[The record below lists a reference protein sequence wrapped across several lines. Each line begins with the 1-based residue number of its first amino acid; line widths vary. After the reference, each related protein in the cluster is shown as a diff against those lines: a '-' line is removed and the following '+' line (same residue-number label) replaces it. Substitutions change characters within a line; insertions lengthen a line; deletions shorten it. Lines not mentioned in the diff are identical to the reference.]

1 MERLTARDPAG
12 NAYFPECFKEPCG
25 GGGCTKDHC
34 VFLDSV
40 CDKLAGYEEQGDQ
53 TEKLLAESE
62 AARAELGKRLA
73 AAQKMNAEMTDAQAV
88 MIREFEAKL
97 EVLADTQREL
107 VTANRNTEIL
117 AAELLDIRVY
127 LDSKTDY
134 VKMNFGYS
142 SELSHEALQKA
153 VWYTAR
159 RILDEDRKMREQ
171 IGEKDSGGKSLEEYF
186 RRLGF
191 LGVPKD
197 EVERNRLLITLSG
210 SIEKMS
216 MRACMVI
223 GGVCRRTLERMEG
236 KKK

>member
-1 MERLTARDPAG
+1 MCRYRCEHFD
-12 NAYFPECFKEPCG
+12 K
-25 GGGCTKDHC
+25 
-34 VFLDSV
+34 V
-40 CDKLAGYEEQGDQ
+40 CEKLAGYEEQGEQ
-53 TEKLLAESE
+53 EEKLLAESE
-62 AARAELGKRLA
+62 AARAELGRRLA
-73 AAQKMNAEMTDAQAV
+73 AAQKMNAELTEAQAV
-88 MIREFEAKL
+88 MVKEFEAKL

-127 LDSKTDY
+127 LDRKADY

-142 SELSHEALQKA
+142 SQLSHEALQKA
-153 VWYTAR
+153 VWYTASK
-159 RILDEDRKMREQ
+159 IVAEDRKMREQ
-171 IGEKDSGGKSLEEYF
+171 RGEGDSGGKSLEQYF
-186 RRLGF
+186 RSCGF
-191 LGVPKD
+191 CGVPKD

>member
-1 MERLTARDPAG
+1 MDSEKTLEELKHMKIETG
-12 NAYFPECFKEPCG
+12 SFVCLGCG
-25 GGGCTKDHC
+25 HEHNCSIHGCAIL
-34 VFLDSV
+34 LDAVV
-40 CDKLAGYEEQGDQ
+40 CIEELKRVLQ
-53 TEKLLAESE
+53 ESE
-62 AARAELGKRLA
+62 AARAELGRRLA
-73 AAQKMNAEMTDAQAV
+73 AAQKMNAELTDAQAV
-88 MIREFEAKL
+88 MVREFTAKL
-97 EVLADTQREL
+97 EELETAQRDLEN
-107 VTANRNTEIL
+107 ANRNTEIL

-127 LDSKTDY
+127 MDSKADY
-134 VKMNFGYS
+134 VKMNFGYNL
-142 SELSHEALQKA
+142 EISHEALQKA

-197 EVERNRLLITLSG
+197 EVEKNRLLITLSG

-216 MRACMVI
+216 MRACTVI

>member
-1 MERLTARDPAG
+1 MDYEKTLEELKHMKVETGSFVCLGCGHEHNCSIRGCAILRDA
-12 NAYFPECFKEPCG
+12 AECI
-25 GGGCTKDHC
+25 
-34 VFLDSV
+34 
-40 CDKLAGYEEQGDQ
+40 EEL
-53 TEKLLAESE
+53 KRVLRESE
-62 AARAELGKRLA
+62 EARADLGKRLA
-73 AAQKMNAEMTDAQAV
+73 AAEKMNAELTEAQAV
-88 MIREFEAKL
+88 MDKEFEAKL

-107 VTANRNTEIL
+107 VTANRNTESL

-197 EVERNRLLITLSG
+197 EMERNRLLITLSG

-223 GGVCRRTLERMEG
+223 DNICRRTLERMEG

>member
-1 MERLTARDPAG
+1 MDYEKTLEELKHMKVETGSFVCLGCGHEHNCSIHGCAILRDA
-12 NAYFPECFKEPCG
+12 AECI
-25 GGGCTKDHC
+25 
-34 VFLDSV
+34 
-40 CDKLAGYEEQGDQ
+40 EEL
-53 TEKLLAESE
+53 KRVLRESE
-62 AARAELGKRLA
+62 EARADLGKRLA
-73 AAQKMNAEMTDAQAV
+73 AAEKMNAELTEAQAV
-88 MIREFEAKL
+88 MDKEFEAKL

-197 EVERNRLLITLSG
+197 EMERNRLLITLSG